1 MMNDASDGRKGVIPD
16 RVYAKALM
24 LIVCGLIDIGI
35 MVITWKSGA
44 PYGWVVFEGIL
55 SLFAAAGLAGDR

>member
-1 MMNDASDGRKGVIPD
+1 MEDMPDDRNNAIRD
-16 RVYAKALM
+16 RVHAKVLM

-55 SLFAAAGLAGDR
+55 SLFAAAGLAGD

>member
-1 MMNDASDGRKGVIPD
+1 MMEDTPDDRNNTIRD
-16 RVYAKALM
+16 RVHAKVLM

-55 SLFAAAGLAGDR
+55 SLFAAAGLAGD

>member
-1 MMNDASDGRKGVIPD
+1 MAEDMDNGRNGVTRD

-24 LIVCGLIDIGI
+24 LIVCGLIDVGI
-35 MVITWKSGA
+35 MVVTWKSGA

-55 SLFAAAGLAGDR
+55 SLFAAAGLAGD

>member
-1 MMNDASDGRKGVIPD
+1 MMNDASDGRNNTIRD
-16 RVYAKALM
+16 RVHAKALM

-35 MVITWKSGA
+35 MVVTWKSGA

-55 SLFAAAGLAGDR
+55 SLFAATGLAGD

>member
-1 MMNDASDGRKGVIPD
+1 MAEDMDNDRSGVIRD

-35 MVITWKSGA
+35 MVVTWKAGA

-55 SLFAAAGLAGDR
+55 SLFAAAGLAGD

>member
-1 MMNDASDGRKGVIPD
+1 MAEDMDNGRNGVIRD

-35 MVITWKSGA
+35 MVVTWKSGA

-55 SLFAAAGLAGDR
+55 SLFAAAGLAGD